1 MRFEGRYR
9 FHDACGRSP
18 LPTRAL
24 FGRQSSGKGELG
36 GMEGRPITPL
46 QTASCRRNS
55 EGQVT
60 QQPQFTKMTLPGPG
74 SHSIRSRV
82 GPGAPEG
89 AGSQGEDRL
98 PKRNWDL
105 RRRAVNT
112 ERKPSDGTP
121 LCLALHQA
129 PCGLD
134 SFTLLGFP
142 GGPSGKEPTC
152 QCRRHKRSRFNPW
165 VGRSPKGGNGNPLQY
180 SCLKNPMDRGA
191 WWASVHGVAKSWT
204 RLSSF
209 TYTDLTFPDR
219 RLLVSC

>member
-82 GPGAPEG
+82 GPGAPKG

-105 RRRAVNT
+105 RRRTVNT

-134 SFTLLGFP
+134 SLKKGMGTHSNILALKIPWTEKP
-142 GGPSGKEPTC
+142 GGT
-152 QCRRHKRSRFNPW
+152 
-165 VGRSPKGGNGNPLQY
+165 
-180 SCLKNPMDRGA
+180 
-191 WWASVHGVAKSWT
+191 VHGVAKSRT
-204 RLSSF
+204 RLK
-209 TYTDLTFPDR
+209 
-219 RLLVSC
+219 